1 MSDLVS
7 KVLAGGL
14 SAALFLFWWP
24 TAVPGSG
31 PEWLVL
37 RGILWALVFE
47 LLLLSFC
54 PLERAVTAA
63 IRARADSAAAW
74 RRGRAP
80 GCVALALAGLAL
92 PAALMHGAQPERAA
106 ARAAVKPPAKERVI
120 VKREIVRREV
130 VIKRVNKIVPVTVPG
145 KNTTVAVAPART
157 PIARATTP
165 TLSTPAA
172 KTEAKRV
179 AKAPAPQP
187 ATTPAS
193 AAPSS
198 ATPAPTGAPTAAAT
212 PAATSTATAPAATP
226 AG

>member
-31 PEWLVL
+31 PEWLLL

-54 PLERAVTAA
+54 PLERAVTGAL
-63 IRARADSAAAW
+63 RARAI
-74 RRGRAP
+74 RGLTPRQGARAL
-80 GCVALALAGLAL
+80 ALALAGLAV
-92 PAALMHGAQPERAA
+92 PAALMHGAQPERAT
-106 ARAAVKPPAKERVI
+106 ARAAIRPPAKERVI

-130 VIKRVNKIVPVTVPG
+130 VVKRVNKIVPVSVPG
-145 KNTTVAVAPART
+145 PTTTVAVASAAAPARRAST
-157 PIARATTP
+157 PTRTRSTTP
-165 TLSTPAA
+165 A
-172 KTEAKRV
+172 KAEV
-179 AKAPAPQP
+179 VVKAPAPRP
-187 ATTPAS
+187 AAAPTTAT
-193 AAPSS
+193 PSS
-198 ATPAPTGAPTAAAT
+198 ATPTSTTPAPAPASTAPSPAAA
-212 PAATSTATAPAATP
+212 P

>member
-24 TAVPGSG
+24 AAVPGSG
-31 PEWLVL
+31 PEWLLL

-63 IRARADSAAAW
+63 IRAR
-74 RRGRAP
+74 RIP
-80 GCVALALAGLAL
+80 GGLPSRQGARVLALALAGLAL

-145 KNTTVAVAPART
+145 QNTTVAVAPART

>member
-54 PLERAVTAA
+54 PLERAVTGAV
-63 IRARADSAAAW
+63 RARAI
-74 RRGRAP
+74 RGGLAP
-80 GCVALALAGLAL
+80 RQGARIVALALAGLAV

-106 ARAAVKPPAKERVI
+106 ARAAAPAKERVV

-130 VIKRVNKIVPVTVPG
+130 VVKRVNKYVPVSVPG
-145 KNTTVAVAPART
+145 KTATVAVAPA
-157 PIARATTP
+157 
-165 TLSTPAA
+165 
-172 KTEAKRV
+172 
-179 AKAPAPQP
+179 
-187 ATTPAS
+187 
-193 AAPSS
+193 AAPSRQAS
-198 ATPAPTGAPTAAAT
+198 PAKPTR
-212 PAATSTATAPAATP
+212 ATAPAAAKGKLVVKAPTPQPATAPASAGATPSPTAAPAPATTPTATSPSPAAAP